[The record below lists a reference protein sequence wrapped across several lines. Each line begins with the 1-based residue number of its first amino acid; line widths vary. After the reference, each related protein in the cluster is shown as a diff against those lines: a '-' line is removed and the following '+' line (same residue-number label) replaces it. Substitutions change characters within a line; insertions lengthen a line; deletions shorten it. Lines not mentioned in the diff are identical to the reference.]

1 MLRFPKMILL
11 LGLVGVFLTE
21 TFAKKKKLC
30 SQLKRVCGS
39 YSEIEETC
47 RETCSGRP
55 KNCQGSWLPWCVIYA
70 GFPDIYGIVPDDN
83 GRELQWV
90 GL

>member
-1 MLRFPKMILL
+1 MLRFPKLILF
-11 LGLVGVFLTE
+11 LGLVGVFLTG
-21 TFAKKKKLC
+21 TFAKKKQLC
-30 SQLKRVCGS
+30 SQLDRVCGS

-47 RETCSGRP
+47 KEVCSGRP
-55 KNCQGSWLPWCVIYA
+55 KNCQGSWLPWCIIYA

-90 GL
+90 G